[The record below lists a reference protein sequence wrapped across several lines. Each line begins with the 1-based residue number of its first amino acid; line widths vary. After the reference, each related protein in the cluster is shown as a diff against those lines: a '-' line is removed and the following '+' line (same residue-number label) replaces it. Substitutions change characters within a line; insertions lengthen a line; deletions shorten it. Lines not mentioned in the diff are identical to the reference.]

1 MCMMCMMC
9 MILSPNCCTVTIFEY
24 SSTDVTLLPSCLS
37 VLSEHVASQSKWRSV
52 DLDLLKLAKKR
63 KSVFSALFRGN
74 VCIWSDKIS
83 NVSAILGRKST
94 ARLKVSQ
101 NTRSPPLNEN
111 LKLRKRMVFSVLG
124 SLITIPLHSTLAV
137 NNLGLKFVS

>member
-1 MCMMCMMC
+1 MCMMC

-24 SSTDVTLLPSCLS
+24 SSTDVTLLSCLS
-37 VLSEHVASQSKWRSV
+37 VLSEHVASQSKWRSA

-63 KSVFSALFRGN
+63 KSVCSALFRGN

-94 ARLKVSQ
+94 ARLKVNQ
-101 NTRSPPLNEN
+101 NTRSPPPEKEWAFLFW
-111 LKLRKRMVFSVLG
+111 VV
-124 SLITIPLHSTLAV
+124 
-137 NNLGLKFVS
+137 